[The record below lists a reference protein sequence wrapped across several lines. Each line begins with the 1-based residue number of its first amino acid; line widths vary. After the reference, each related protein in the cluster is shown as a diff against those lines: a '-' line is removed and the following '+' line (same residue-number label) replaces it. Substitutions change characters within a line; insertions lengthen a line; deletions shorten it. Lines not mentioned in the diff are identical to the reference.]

1 MVPEAAAEV
10 SEMPT
15 ATSERRVTGRT
26 DAPAPEVPMPTQK
39 TSQRLVTALLSW
51 WPIYMPHPESF
62 EFAGVPRHHTH
73 IQKHLQAIQEH
84 RDQILSP

>member
-10 SEMPT
+10 SEMLT

-39 TSQRLVTALLSW
+39 TGQRLVTALLSW
-51 WPIYMPHPESF
+51 WPIYTPHPDHFIVAEDH
-62 EFAGVPRHHTH
+62 RDTIH
-73 IQKHLQAIQEH
+73 IEEHLQANP
-84 RDQILSP
+84 SAY